1 MPHPGSFVTP
11 QDKGNWGAPTRA
23 EIHKFFDP
31 TTYRGLISPPRPKP
45 LVHMERHTT
54 KENILKFFD
63 PTTYRAGVGHEGVCS
78 TSHAQKRPSSSP
90 MPHPAAKARMGK
102 SKLLEKFQLAAQ
114 LNGVSWD
121 DMVVSRLWLLD
132 WQWVMKPMITS
143 YMCLVMKSRITSY
156 TTITL

>member
-1 MPHPGSFVTP
+1 
-11 QDKGNWGAPTRA
+11 
-23 EIHKFFDP
+23 
-31 TTYRGLISPPRPKP
+31 
-45 LVHMERHTT
+45 MERHTT

-63 PTTYRAGVGHEGVCS
+63 PTTYRARVGHEGVCS

-102 SKLLEKFQLAAQ
+102 SELLEKFQLAAQ